1 MSYNLVDPTT
11 GDLTR
16 VAGSIDTSIIPSN
29 ASASNKLV
37 THQVPYELFTLNN
50 NSGSQ
55 KWYKLGKYEEGNY
68 TARLDFVSARV
79 DGEMFESSV
88 RICGTGTDANYV
100 SWIGE
105 KGCEISTITV
115 KVDSARNLYI
125 KMNSYS
131 AVEIRVYGTFTLD
144 IVEQSS
150 EPSGVQIVLNKLA
163 TESDLNSKGVFKGH
177 IEPNKKLTINM
188 DPYSEVYGYVQVQG
202 AASIPFRLHNAA
214 MNATPRVFLKES
226 VTINEETVYVDKPF
240 GTTVTIGSVTIT
252 NINDITWTITNTS
265 NETESYWVGGGAN
278 SVTLSDV

>member
-79 DGEMFESSV
+79 DGQMFESSV
-88 RICGTGTDANYV
+88 RLSGIGNDNNYV

-115 KVDSARNLYI
+115 KADSARNLYI

-150 EPSGVQIVLNKLA
+150 EPSGVQIVLNTLI
-163 TESDLNSKGVFKGH
+163 TVRDLNSKGVFKGY

-188 DPYSEVYGYVQVQG
+188 DYYSEVYGYVQVKG
-202 AASIPFRLHNAA
+202 SASVPFRLHNAA
-214 MNATPRVFLKES
+214 YNATPSVFLKKS
-226 VTINEETVYVDKPF
+226 VTINEETVYVEKSF
-240 GTTVTIGSVTIT
+240 GATATMGSITIT
-252 NINDITWTITNTS
+252 YTNEGVWTITNAST
-265 NETESYWVGGGAN
+265 ETESYWVGGGVN
-278 SVTLSDV
+278 SVSLSDA